1 MPADAPPVP
10 PKKNPPTAGTHG
22 PARQEKLAAAL
33 RENLRRRKAQ
43 AAARNAKPEPE
54 GE

>member
-1 MPADAPPVP
+1 MSADAPPVP
-10 PKKNPPTAGTHG
+10 PKKKPPSDGTHG

-43 AAARNAKPEPE
+43 AAARKPKPAPE